1 MHATIRQA
9 SAAAV
14 LVLAITACASGSAA
28 PAASPAPARQ
38 VITAAGAAAPIA
50 PYSPAI
56 RVGDLIFFSG
66 QIGGRPGGGMAEDIR
81 GQVRQ
86 SLENLRTLMDAAGI
100 GPQDLVKCSV
110 FLADIA
116 DYGAMNEVYG
126 QFFRGNPP
134 PARTALSVAGL
145 PAGARVEIEC
155 IGAVPRG

>member
-1 MHATIRQA
+1 MHATIR
-9 SAAAV
+9 
-14 LVLAITACASGSAA
+14 SAA
-28 PAASPAPARQ
+28 PALFLSFAVAGCSAATSGPAARPAAPRQ
-38 VITAAGAAAPIA
+38 VITAAGGAAPRA

-66 QIGGRPGGGMAEDIR
+66 QIGGRPGGGMAEDLQ

-86 SLENLRTLMDAAGI
+86 ALENLRALMTAANI

-126 QFFRGNPP
+126 QFFQGNPP

-155 IGAVPRG
+155 IGAVPH